1 MGCIASL
8 SPDTNTIALH
18 WTWRA
23 RLALARFSV
32 LVACPGDMIAELD
45 LNPVI
50 AGAEG
55 VLVEPNA

>member
-1 MGCIASL
+1 VHHIPEPWHQHNPATLDG
-8 SPDTNTIALH
+8 
-18 WTWRA
+18 WT

-32 LVACPGDMIAELD
+32 LVACPGDMIAKLD